1 MTAISTR
8 RSTGRT
14 IAQIGSALDPN
25 WSERPVVKE
34 LATKLAWAV
43 GSTLHIT
50 YGEHTKVNS
59 WAVELALQVYQ
70 NYKARA

>member
-1 MTAISTR
+1 MSSSTSQR
-8 RSTGRT
+8 TGRT
-14 IAQIGSALDPN
+14 IAAIGSALDSN

-34 LATKLAWAV
+34 LATKLAWAY

-50 YGEHTKVNS
+50 YGEHTKVNT

-70 NYKARA
+70 NYKGRP